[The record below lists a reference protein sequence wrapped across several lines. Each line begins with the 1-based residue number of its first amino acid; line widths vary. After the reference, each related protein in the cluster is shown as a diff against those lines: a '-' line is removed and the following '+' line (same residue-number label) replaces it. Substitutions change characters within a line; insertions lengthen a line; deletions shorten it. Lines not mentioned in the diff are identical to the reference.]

1 MPATGTLPTASIYG
15 TWIENVEVWDI
26 VTDMPFE
33 LDGMQEIT
41 LLLRWPQMGPV
52 QTGLAELALK
62 KSQGQITTPALG
74 VIEWRAEL
82 GAMSTLTCGLYE
94 VILLLYDGD
103 VTAPLM
109 IGTVSIVG

>member
-1 MPATGTLPTASIYG
+1 MATTGSLPPTSIYG
-15 TWIENVEVWDI
+15 TWVENVEVWDI

-33 LDGMQEIT
+33 LDGMEEIT

-52 QTGLAELALK
+52 QTGLAELSLK
-62 KSQGQITTPALG
+62 KTQGQITTPATG
-74 VIEWRAEL
+74 VIQWRAEV

-94 VILLLYDGD
+94 VILLLFDGTD
-103 VTAPLM
+103 TVPLM